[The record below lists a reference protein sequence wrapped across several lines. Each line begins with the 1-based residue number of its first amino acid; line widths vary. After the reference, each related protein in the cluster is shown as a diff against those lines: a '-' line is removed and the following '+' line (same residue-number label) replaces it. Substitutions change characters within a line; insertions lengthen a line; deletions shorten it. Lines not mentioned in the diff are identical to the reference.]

1 MNWKKMAI
9 KKTETGWLVDAQPA
23 GRGGKRFRKSFRTQ
37 AEAKAW
43 EAWLK
48 TQINQKAEWAPDKQW
63 DGLLLNYR
71 RLGA

>member
-1 MNWKKMAI
+1 MAI